1 MLFRWDD
8 ARDWRAAYLYK
19 VILLSVAMRNTH
31 YIRYFA
37 SFGQKIGAIS
47 LNADFSYRRSIFVQ
61 GIYAS
66 PRLKSPKY

>member
-19 VILLSVAMRNTH
+19 VILLSVAMINTH

-37 SFGQKIGAIS
+37 SFG
-47 LNADFSYRRSIFVQ
+47 
-61 GIYAS
+61 
-66 PRLKSPKY
+66 